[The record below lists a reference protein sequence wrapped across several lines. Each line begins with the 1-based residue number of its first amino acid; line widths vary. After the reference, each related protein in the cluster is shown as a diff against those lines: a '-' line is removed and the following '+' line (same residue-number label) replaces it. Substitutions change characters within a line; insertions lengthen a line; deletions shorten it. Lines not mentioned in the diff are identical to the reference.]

1 MNCVRARRLIP
12 GYLDDAIRPSDRAY
26 VRQHLNTC
34 ADCREQLEGYRRLA
48 VCLAHVQ
55 PVAPP
60 EDLAVRIRVRAAQAR
75 AEVNWPVKLWRRA
88 TLVFKN
94 ILEPMALPAA
104 GGILTAMVA
113 FVFAVQG
120 ILVGVPHG
128 AVSND
133 LPLTLIQPARL
144 ENLAPFPMSGISDAS
159 TTGDDGLLILEAT
172 LNAQG
177 QVVNYNILAGPNNLA
192 LRRQLDQL
200 LLFSRFTPQLSFGR
214 PTAGGRVVLNW
225 VLVRG

>member
-12 GYLDDAIRPSDRAY
+12 GYLDDAIRPSEQAF
-26 VRQHLNTC
+26 VRQHLNSC
-34 ADCREQLEGYRRLA
+34 AGCREQLERYRRLS

-55 PVAPP
+55 PVVPP
-60 EDLAVRIRVRAAQAR
+60 EDLAVRIRLSAAR
-75 AEVNWPVKLWRRA
+75 ARERINWPTRLWRRA
-88 TLVFKN
+88 TLVFEN

-104 GGILTAMVA
+104 GGILTAVFA

-120 ILVGVPHG
+120 ILVGVPQG

-144 ENLAPFPMSGISDAS
+144 ESLAPFPMSGISDA
-159 TTGDDGLLILEAT
+159 TTAGDDGLLVLEAT
-172 LNAQG
+172 LNEQG